1 MLCIPDIICSRK
13 GNSFESKM
21 HWLLWLSLTEAEPNN
36 VSRLKHLSCLLYGH
50 KPLQTPS
57 LDFKTWTEAEF
68 HHGDCYRSHI
78 VLCEFSVKFG
88 DVQEWG
94 EAMLMEPGCQAHLCF
109 YSKASSEEGAG
120 MPRAGVRGM
129 RALDHSFP
137 WKKDIPAPFSSSS
150 TATVR
155 TSTCSMGNL
164 AAICGLGQKL
174 RGLAWREEWSD
185 RGMGQAASLY
195 FRHKAKKKKK
205 IRWIFLINWR
215 NYLTYFS
222 KY

>member
-50 KPLQTPS
+50 TPLQTPS

-78 VLCEFSVKFG
+78 VLCEFSVKSG
-88 DVQEWG
+88 DVQVWG
-94 EAMLMEPGCQAHLCF
+94 EAMLMKPGCQAHLCF

-137 WKKDIPAPFSSSS
+137 WKKTSQPLAP
-150 TATVR
+150 TAAQPL
-155 TSTCSMGNL
+155 S
-164 AAICGLGQKL
+164 
-174 RGLAWREEWSD
+174 
-185 RGMGQAASLY
+185 GQAPAAWGTWLQFVAWDRSWGAWFEERSGQTRTWDRQLLV
-195 FRHKAKKKKK
+195 F
-205 IRWIFLINWR
+205 
-215 NYLTYFS
+215 
-222 KY
+222 